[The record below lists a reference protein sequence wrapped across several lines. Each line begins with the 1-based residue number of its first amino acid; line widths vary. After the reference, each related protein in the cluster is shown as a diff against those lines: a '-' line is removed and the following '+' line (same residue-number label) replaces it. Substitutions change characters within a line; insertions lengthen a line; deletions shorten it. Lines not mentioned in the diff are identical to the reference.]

1 MLGILISER
10 SFEKF
15 KPQISTD
22 PGQQRPKTAPLR
34 RPTNRGPRSMQKKLL
49 TGLAIAAGVV
59 VLGVVCSMLLLGV
72 VDGVAAAVGSLE
84 SLLPWGAWAG
94 GAGAIYVV
102 LALYAVSQ
110 KNCG

>member
-1 MLGILISER
+1 
-10 SFEKF
+10 
-15 KPQISTD
+15 
-22 PGQQRPKTAPLR
+22 
-34 RPTNRGPRSMQKKLL
+34 MQKKLL

-72 VDGVAAAVGSLE
+72 VDGVAAAVGSLQ

-102 LALYAVSQ
+102 LAMYAVSQ
-110 KNCG
+110 KNRG